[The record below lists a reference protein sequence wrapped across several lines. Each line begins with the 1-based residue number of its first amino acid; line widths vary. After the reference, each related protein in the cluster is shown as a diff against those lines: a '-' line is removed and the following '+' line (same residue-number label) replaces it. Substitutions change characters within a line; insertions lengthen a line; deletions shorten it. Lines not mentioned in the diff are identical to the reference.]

1 MKQIWDM
8 KILPYEKSLFK
19 KKQDGVN
26 LILEDSSFVQFD
38 NFYALKTFPEY
49 ISCDIKNIQKDFT
62 NDRLTKCL
70 KY

>member
-8 KILPYEKSLFK
+8 KVLPYEKSLFK

-38 NFYALKTFPEY
+38 NYYALKTFPEY
-49 ISCDIKNIQKDFT
+49 IKCDIKDIPNDFT
-62 NDRLTKCL
+62 NDR
-70 KY
+70 